1 MPSYFTETR
10 NVELS
15 TLEYLETQLGTDWTN
30 VTLEKTFKRV
40 YSKDVSLPIVCV
52 RLADTNNLRK
62 EVGSTAFDNRHIIIV
77 DLFTTSDGMRIDL
90 ADYIADKLKDG
101 WDYKAYSHVSGD
113 NSQITGVADG
123 KIFVTE
129 FIANGKI
136 DFGENVDVKD
146 RFRHTIS
153 VIVRKST

>member
-1 MPSYFTETR
+1 MGYFRETR

-15 TLEYLETQLGTDWTN
+15 TLEFLETQLAADWSN
-30 VTLEKTFKRV
+30 VTLEKTFKKV

-62 EVGSTAFDNRHIIIV
+62 EIGSTAFDNRHIIII
-77 DLFTTSDGMRIDL
+77 DIFTTSDAQRLDL

-113 NSQITGVADG
+113 KSQITGTADG
-123 KIFVTE
+123 KVFVTN
-129 FIANGKI
+129 FVTNGKI
-136 DFGENVDVKD
+136 DSGQFAEVKD
-146 RFRHTIS
+146 KYRHNI
-153 VIVRKST
+153 VIIVRKST